1 MKYIKFCIKE
11 EIVTIIFNRPV
22 KYNSFSKEFIE
33 ELTLIFSKAVSL
45 KPRLIVFEASGKGFS
60 GGFDFSNIEKKSDEE
75 LILRFIKIE
84 QLLQKIYYSSIPTI
98 AFVHGACYG
107 AAADLLVTCQWRI
120 ASKDSKFLMPG
131 SKFGVILGTNRLVNL
146 VGENNARDIIF
157 RDEIIKAPDAL
168 NFGLITQ
175 ISEKENWEAIKCTI
189 FDKLENYKNFA
200 YKNVLKRMR
209 KDERDSDLSELVN
222 SITEGSI
229 KQNIISYLKMK
240 K

>member
-1 MKYIKFCIKE
+1 MPAGSANKMH
-11 EIVTIIFNRPV
+11 TQA
-22 KYNSFSKEFIE
+22 
-33 ELTLIFSKAVSL
+33 LTMSVMLDQLTKGMNAL
-45 KPRLIVFEASGKGFS
+45 GKRMGSG
-60 GGFDFSNIEKKSDEE
+60 DMA
-75 LILRFIKIE
+75 L
-84 QLLQKIYYSSIPTI
+84 
-98 AFVHGACYG
+98 
-107 AAADLLVTCQWRI
+107 I
-120 ASKDSKFLMPG
+120 AS
-131 SKFGVILGTNRLVNL
+131 
-146 VGENNARDIIF
+146 
-157 RDEIIKAPDAL
+157 
-168 NFGLITQ
+168 Q

>member
-1 MKYIKFCIKE
+1 
-11 EIVTIIFNRPV
+11 
-22 KYNSFSKEFIE
+22 
-33 ELTLIFSKAVSL
+33 
-45 KPRLIVFEASGKGFS
+45 
-60 GGFDFSNIEKKSDEE
+60 
-75 LILRFIKIE
+75 
-84 QLLQKIYYSSIPTI
+84 
-98 AFVHGACYG
+98 
-107 AAADLLVTCQWRI
+107 
-120 ASKDSKFLMPG
+120 MPG

-189 FDKLENYKNFA
+189 FDKLANYKNFA

-209 KDERDSDLSELVN
+209 KDEGDSDLSELVN